1 MSSLETG
8 VRRIYLLDFGILAG
22 EPGWFVPNP
31 MLYVEMGN
39 VQELERKHK
48 WIEIPVSGAL
58 VEHKDGYVLYD
69 TGGHPEASKVWTQA
83 TFNAFP
89 VVKFTENN
97 RLENQLKLVGL
108 RPEDITYVVFSHMHL
123 DHIGQAYLFKEAG
136 VPLVVHKKELQ
147 HALYLYWMGKVGGYQ
162 PVDLEALKGANWFPL
177 DLPRFELLPGVELIW
192 VGAHTPGSMMMKVTT
207 DEGNTYVFTGDFT
220 HIPQEIELE
229 SKGWLLGDFEEFLSG
244 MKMLK
249 LMLRRPRTQAILGH
263 DPHLWEKHP
272 RAPKFLS

>member
-8 VRRIYLLDFGILAG
+8 VKRVYLLDFGMLAG

-39 VQELERKHK
+39 LQELEKKHK
-48 WIEIPVSGAL
+48 WVEIPVSGAL

-83 TFNAFP
+83 TFYAFP
-89 VVKFTENN
+89 VVKFTEDN

-108 RPEDITYVVFSHMHL
+108 KPEDITYVVFSHMHL
-123 DHIGQAYLFKEAG
+123 DHIGQAYLFKETGA
-136 VPLVVHKKELQ
+136 PLVVHKKELQ

-207 DEGNTYVFTGDFT
+207 NEGNTYVFTGDFT

-249 LMLRRPRTQAILGH
+249 LMLRRPRTQAVLGH
-263 DPHLWEKHP
+263 DPQLWQKYP
-272 RAPKFLS
+272 KAPKFLS